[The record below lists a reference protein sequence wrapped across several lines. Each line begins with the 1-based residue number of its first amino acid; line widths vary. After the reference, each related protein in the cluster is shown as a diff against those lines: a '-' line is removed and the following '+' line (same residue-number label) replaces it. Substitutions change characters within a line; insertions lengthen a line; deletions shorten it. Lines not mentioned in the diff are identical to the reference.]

1 MSSISVSDSTKSEFD
16 ELKPDD
22 LTHDEFVQELLAA
35 FRRDNGEIVNVDEL
49 VQEIKERTITNVE
62 IAAFRGTKEA
72 LNGHS
77 NR

>member
-1 MSSISVSDSTKSEFD
+1 MSSISVSDSTKSDFD
-16 ELKPDD
+16 ELKPED

-72 LNGHS
+72 LENGT
-77 NR
+77 